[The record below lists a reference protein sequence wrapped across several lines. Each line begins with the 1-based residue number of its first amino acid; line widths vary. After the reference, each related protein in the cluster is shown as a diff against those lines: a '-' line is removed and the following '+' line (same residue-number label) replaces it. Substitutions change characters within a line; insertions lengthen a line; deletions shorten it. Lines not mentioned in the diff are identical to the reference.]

1 MVKFGVHLFLWTERF
16 DKPAIRLIEKAKRFG
31 FDGVEIP
38 LMELD
43 VIDVEATRRELKK
56 HEMECIGSLG
66 LSLEHDI
73 TSDDENIRRNGIEFM
88 KRCVDVVSQLEGDA
102 INGVIYIAWGK
113 IVGRSRTPEEWKR
126 SVEALKEVCKYAYSY
141 GISLGLEPVN
151 RFETYFLNTAEDAVK
166 LAKDVGEPNI
176 KVHLDTFHMNIE
188 EKNFYDPIKMAGD
201 LLYHMHCCENDRGI
215 PGTGHVNWDEV
226 FQALSEIN
234 YDRWLVI
241 ESFTPEIKKVAASTA
256 IWRKIAPSADAIAEE
271 GLKFI
276 KQMAKKYLKS

>member
-16 DKPAIRLIEKAKRFG
+16 DKSAVRLIEKAKRFG

-56 HEMECIGSLG
+56 HEVECLGSLG
-66 LSLEHDI
+66 LSPEHDI
-73 TSDDENIRRNGIEFM
+73 TSDNENVRRSGVEFM

-113 IVGRSRTPEEWKR
+113 IVGRSRTPEEWRR
-126 SVEALKEVCKYAYSY
+126 SVEALKEVCRYARDY
-141 GISLGLEPVN
+141 GVSLGLEPVN

-188 EKNFYDPIKMAGD
+188 EKNFYDPIKMTGD
-201 LLYHMHCCENDRGI
+201 FLHHMHCCENDRGI
-215 PGTGHVNWDEV
+215 PGTGHVNWNEV

-241 ESFTPEIKKVAASTA
+241 ESFTPEMEKIAASTA
-256 IWRKIAPSADAIAEE
+256 IWRKLAPSADAIAEE

-276 KQMAKKYLKS
+276 KQMAKKYLKP

>member
-126 SVEALKEVCKYAYSY
+126 SVKALKEVCRYAYSY

>member
-16 DKPAIRLIEKAKRFG
+16 DKSAIRLIEKAKRFG

-56 HEMECIGSLG
+56 HEVECLGSLG

-73 TSDDENIRRNGIEFM
+73 TSDNENVRRNGIEFM
-88 KRCVDVVSQLEGDA
+88 KRCVDVVSQLGGDA

-113 IVGRSRTPEEWKR
+113 IVGRSRTPEEWRR
-126 SVEALKEVCKYAYSY
+126 SVEALREVCKYAHGY

-166 LAKDVGEPNI
+166 LAKDIGEPNI

-188 EKNFYDPIKMAGD
+188 EKNFYDPIKTAGD

-241 ESFTPEIKKVAASTA
+241 ESFTPEMEKVAASTA

-276 KQMAKKYLKS
+276 KQMAKKYLKP